1 MKTIHISNSFQDLI
15 NGLIDTK
22 VGNKIVDSIGNGY
35 IKFTNGLMICYGKKQ
50 KNVNITNI
58 WSGTTALLYSCSIQ
72 TGESFAQDFNTIP
85 TVLLDVES
93 GSTCWICPA
102 GTSSKTKH
110 YSYQLLSAAPQN
122 NLTVYVKYLAIGTW
136 K

>member
-1 MKTIHISNSFQDLI
+1 MGLHISNDFQNLI
-15 NGLIDTK
+15 NGLIDTR
-22 VGNKIVDSIGNGY
+22 VGEKIIDSIGEGY

-50 KNVNITNI
+50 RTVNISNV
-58 WSGTTALLYSCSIQ
+58 WSGTTALLYSCPIA
-72 TGESFAQDFNTIP
+72 TGEAFAQEFNSIP

-102 GTSSKTKH
+102 GTSSKTRH
-110 YSYQLLSAAPQN
+110 YSYQLLSAAPQY
-122 NLTVYVKYLAIGTW
+122 NLTVYVKYLAIGFW

>member
-1 MKTIHISNSFQDLI
+1 MGLHISNDFQNLI
-15 NGLIDTK
+15 NGLIDTR
-22 VGNKIVDSIGNGY
+22 VGEKIIDSIGEGY
-35 IKFTNGLMICYGKKQ
+35 IKFTNGLMICYGRKQ
-50 KNVNITNI
+50 RTVNISNV
-58 WSGTTALLYSCSIQ
+58 WSGTTALLYSCPIA
-72 TGESFAQDFNTIP
+72 TGETFAQEFNSIP